1 MSDTLS
7 IPRPTGNPRR
17 LTVRETGLD
26 RLDKLGVRYGEL
38 VAEHT
43 EARTALEGLHRDRK
57 AAEAEDHRNAAAAV
71 ADRRKD
77 PGQPLTATAN
87 EKIQA
92 QTRRVAVLRS
102 AAEHGCDTRRT
113 AEAEKRHHD
122 RQGGKLHPGHA

>member
-7 IPRPTGNPRR
+7 ITRPTGNPRR

-71 ADRRKD
+71 AGDYC
-77 PGQPLTATAN
+77 PTGPAPATATAS
-87 EKIQA
+87 
-92 QTRRVAVLRS
+92 TM
-102 AAEHGCDTRRT
+102 
-113 AEAEKRHHD
+113 
-122 RQGGKLHPGHA
+122 